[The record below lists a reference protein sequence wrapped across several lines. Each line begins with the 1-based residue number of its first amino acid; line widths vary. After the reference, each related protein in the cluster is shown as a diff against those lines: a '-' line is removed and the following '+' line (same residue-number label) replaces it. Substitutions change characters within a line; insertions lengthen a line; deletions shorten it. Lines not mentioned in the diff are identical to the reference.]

1 MSLKLFYSQLNL
13 HSSALHECLKR
24 CSTVM
29 QACLE
34 TYDDTLYCNTTDCS
48 VAMRLSQSCKHSN
61 SAPQCYI
68 LMFVRVSNDVP
79 QLCKHAWKHSMI
91 PCIVPYQGRGYNGF
105 GEKIRFWGR
114 GGKGN
119 ANGGN
124 PLKSVASPLRSGAKR
139 QRKWGKSP
147 KSVAFKAGKKPKRQ
161 RKWGK
166 SAKSA
171 ASPPTSS
178 PPTTPLPHVPINP

>member
-24 CSTVM
+24 CSPAM

-48 VAMRLSQSCKHSN
+48 VAKRLSQSCKHSN
-61 SAPQCYI
+61 SAPQCCI

-79 QLCKHAWKHSMI
+79 QPYKHVWKHSMI

-105 GEKIRFWGR
+105 GEKNRFRGR
-114 GGKGN
+114 GQKGNVNGGKRWNSLPFHRGAGQKGNAKRETRRNPLLLKPARSLKGN
-119 ANGGN
+119 ANGVSRQ
-124 PLKSVASPLRSGAKR
+124 KSLLPSQLLRR
-139 QRKWGKSP
+139 L
-147 KSVAFKAGKKPKRQ
+147 
-161 RKWGK
+161 
-166 SAKSA
+166 
-171 ASPPTSS
+171 PPHFPMS
-178 PPTTPLPHVPINP
+178 L

>member
-24 CSTVM
+24 CSPAM

-48 VAMRLSQSCKHSN
+48 VAKRLSQSCKHSN
-61 SAPQCYI
+61 SAPQCCI

-79 QLCKHAWKHSMI
+79 QSCKHAWKHTMI

-105 GEKIRFWGR
+105 GEKIRFLGAWAERQRKR
-114 GGKGN
+114 GKS
-119 ANGGN
+119 
-124 PLKSVASPLRSGAKR
+124 LKSVAFPPRSRGKR
-139 QRKWGKSP
+139 QRKKGNQAKSA
-147 KSVAFKAGKKPKRQ
+147 AFKAGK
-161 RKWGK
+161 
-166 SAKSA
+166 
-171 ASPPTSS
+171 
-178 PPTTPLPHVPINP
+178 